1 MLNHN
6 IPELDK
12 KGLRQFGLILSI
24 ILIVFFGLFL
34 PWVWGW
40 KILPNFY
47 CIGIGTAVAF
57 WAFFAPG
64 SLVRLYNVWMA
75 VAMSIGYVINSVV
88 LATIFYIVITPMAIG
103 LRILGKDLMHL
114 RLDESVVSY
123 RVITKVRLRNHV
135 ERPY

>member
-1 MLNHN
+1 M
-6 IPELDK
+6 
-12 KGLRQFGLILSI
+12 
-24 ILIVFFGLFL
+24 
-34 PWVWGW
+34 
-40 KILPNFY
+40 
-47 CIGIGTAVAF
+47 
-57 WAFFAPG
+57 
-64 SLVRLYNVWMA
+64 WMA